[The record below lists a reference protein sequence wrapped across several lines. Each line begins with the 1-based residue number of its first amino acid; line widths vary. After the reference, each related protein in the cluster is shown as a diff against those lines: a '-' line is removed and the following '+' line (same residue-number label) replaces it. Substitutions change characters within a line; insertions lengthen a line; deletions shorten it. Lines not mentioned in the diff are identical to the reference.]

1 MSNWTGTDPAKWAQ
15 QAIRKVKAAP
25 QIIVDEMANT
35 MTQYVTVGGLTPVDT
50 GNLSRSVT
58 ISFSPIKADPEGYHA
73 PQRQN
78 FDYVARRM
86 PPDSTAYIGY
96 RARYAWRVNYGFVG
110 QDSLGRTYNQAGR
123 AFLEGYVSQWPQ
135 VVNRAI
141 ARLNSGSWIK
151 L

>member
-1 MSNWTGTDPAKWAQ
+1 MTWTGTDPAKWAQ
-15 QAIRKVKAAP
+15 QAIKKAKAAP

-58 ISFSPIKADPEGYHA
+58 ISFQPINRDPEGYHA

-78 FDYVARRM
+78 FDAAARRM
-86 PPDSTAYIGY
+86 KPDSTAYISY
-96 RARYAWRVNYGFVG
+96 RAAYAHRVNYGFVG
-110 QDSLGRTYNQAGR
+110 TDSLGRSYNQSGR
-123 AFLEGYVSQWPQ
+123 AFLEGYVSQFP
-135 VVNRAI
+135 VVVSRAI

-151 L
+151 P

>member
-1 MSNWTGTDPAKWAQ
+1 MTWTGTDPVKWAQ
-15 QAIRKVKAAP
+15 QAISKVKAAP

-58 ISFSPIKADPEGYHA
+58 ISFTPINRDPDGYHA

-86 PPDSTAYIGY
+86 PADGTAFISY
-96 RARYAWRVNYGFVG
+96 RAAYAHRLNYGFVG
-110 QDSLGRTYNQAGR
+110 TDILGRSYNQAGR
-123 AFLEGYVSQWPQ
+123 AFLEGYVSQFPV

-141 ARLNSGSWIK
+141 ARLNSGAWVK

>member
-1 MSNWTGTDPAKWAQ
+1 MWQGLDPAKWAQ
-15 QAIRKVKAAP
+15 QAIKKAKAAP

-58 ISFSPIKADPEGYHA
+58 ISFQPINRDPSGYHA

-86 PPDSTAYIGY
+86 KPDSAVWISY
-96 RARYAWRVNYGFVG
+96 RAAYAWRVNFGYVG
-110 QDSLGRTYNQAGR
+110 TDSLGRQYNQSGR
-123 AFLEGYVSQWPQ
+123 GFLEGYVSQWPM

-141 ARLNSGSWIK
+141 ARLNSGTWIK

>member
-15 QAIRKVKAAP
+15 QAIRKAKAAP

-58 ISFSPIKADPEGYHA
+58 ISFSPINRDPPGYHA
-73 PQRQN
+73 PNRQN

-86 PPDSTAYIGY
+86 PADGDAYISY
-96 RARYAWRVNYGFVG
+96 RAYYAHRLNYGFVG
-110 QDSLGRTYNQAGR
+110 TDSLGRTYNQAGR